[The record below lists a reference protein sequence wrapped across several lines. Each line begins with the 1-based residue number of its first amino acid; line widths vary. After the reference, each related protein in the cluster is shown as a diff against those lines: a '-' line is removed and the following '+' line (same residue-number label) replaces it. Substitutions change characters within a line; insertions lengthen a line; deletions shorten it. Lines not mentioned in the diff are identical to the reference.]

1 MKVFNKIICFI
12 LIFALLTPVIVSAAE
27 PVVAPADSGVSST
40 YDKNYIYITYQN
52 KTYSCNRNQKINT
65 YNGRIGCE
73 VFYDSDDNE
82 AGKYFYLLK
91 DTTYEI
97 QSYEWSGEHTSYN
110 RLPVS
115 LEKTHWN
122 DNINVSYWYSPGLNR
137 CYVFSGGYVYGK
149 GIKGAG
155 IISYSASSSNGNS
168 YLKMDNGGYY
178 SSWVTNYYG
187 VVVCSIFDFNDGSF
201 KSSMVDLSA
210 SSVRTPSV
218 FYFVDENK
226 IANASTVTTICALSI
241 KNFDYIDNTYLSADV
256 EYIENLPDDLVCVYS
271 NHLISGFWQP
281 DGTSNIV
288 TPSYYFSY
296 QYIFKADKYILFVDS
311 ADKLKSITKSDS
323 NALFT
328 FATTCNKRIY
338 YSLDGKTW
346 TSLVDVQDMYSLTNT
361 ISSSYCFKD
370 DKSILQLLFTSDDD
384 YGKPLYE
391 WKSLPDVLDKV
402 STFEVWYDPTTGYED
417 VDLERLYKL
426 WTYENNLDAA
436 KRFLP
441 RMFSPLFFSAF
452 ADLLDQ
458 TDFDYAAKL
467 DDYVTS
473 SISKSFYYSFL
484 MPGTVK
490 FLQFDESTLTLKQ
503 ITQSSVY
510 SMIQAI
516 LESSVNN
523 TEYLKATRGE
533 LFDYFTNL
541 NNNLA
546 YIDSSIT
553 SNFKN
558 MKNVIS
564 PMVYDISSVK
574 TLLEHNNVNVLDI
587 HKLLADTL
595 PGLAFDDSSVV
606 AAIKDISFPAGGG
619 TFNFDDSAILAR
631 LDSIRAAMSVT
642 TKPTL
647 RDYDDDPD
655 DDNTS
660 VVDFVSTGLS
670 DLVGGTVI
678 QPIALAPGVLS
689 AVTFVNTWIGNIW
702 DNLGKLRPVVVLGL
716 TFTVVN
722 VVIRREEAT
731 A

>member
-12 LIFALLTPVIVSAAE
+12 LIFVLLTPVIVSAAE
-27 PVVAPADSGVSST
+27 PIVTPSDSGISST
-40 YDKNYIYITYQN
+40 YDENYVYIIYDS
-52 KTYSCNRNQKINT
+52 KTYSCDRHKKINT

-73 VFYDSDDNE
+73 LFYDSNDNE

-97 QSYEWSGEHTSYN
+97 QSYELSGKRTSYN

-115 LEKTHWN
+115 LEKTYWN
-122 DNINVSYWYSPGLNR
+122 NDINVSYWYSPGSNR
-137 CYVFSGGYVYGK
+137 CYVFSGGYVYGE
-149 GIKGAG
+149 GVKGAG

-226 IANASTVTTICALSI
+226 IANASTVTGGALSVR
-241 KNFDYIDNTYLSADV
+241 NYNYIDNTYLSSDV
-256 EYIENLPDDLVCVYS
+256 EYEEKLPDDLVCVYS

-288 TPSYYFSY
+288 TPSYYFNN

-391 WKSLPDVLDKV
+391 WKSLPDTLDKV
-402 STFEVWYDPTTGYED
+402 GTFDVWYDPTTGYEEK
-417 VDLERLYKL
+417 DLESVFQSFKDERWNELGHDILRL
-426 WTYENNLDAA
+426 
-436 KRFLP
+436 
-441 RMFSPLFFSAF
+441 FSPNFVDAMN
-452 ADLLDQ
+452 DLIIKSDI
-458 TDFDYAAKL
+458 DYAAKL

-595 PGLAFDDSSVV
+595 PGLAFDDSSVI
-606 AAIKDISFPAGGG
+606 AAIKDISVTSSGG
-619 TFNFDDSAILAR
+619 TFNFDDSAILSR
-631 LDSIRAAMSVT
+631 LDSIRDRMNYT
-642 TKPTL
+642 YKPVL
-647 RDYDDDPD
+647 KDYDDDID

-660 VVDFVSTGLS
+660 VVDFISNGISSVN
-670 DLVGGTVI
+670 VI

-689 AVTFVNTWIGNIW
+689 AVTFVNSWLSNIW
-702 DNLGKLRPVVVLGL
+702 DNLGKLQSVVVLGL
-716 TFTVVN
+716 TFTVVD
-722 VVIRREEAT
+722 VAIRREGAVD
-731 A
+731 

>member
-73 VFYDSDDNE
+73 VFYDSDNNE

-91 DTTYEI
+91 DTTYEV
-97 QSYEWSGEHTSYN
+97 QSYELSGNHTSYN

-178 SSWVTNYYG
+178 SSWVYNYYG

-226 IANASTVTTICALSI
+226 IANASTVTTICALSA
-241 KNFDYIDNTYLSADV
+241 KNFDYIDNTYLSVDV

-458 TDFDYAAKL
+458 TDFDYAAKI

-484 MPGTVK
+484 MPGTVE
-490 FLQFDESTLTLKQ
+490 FLQFDESTLSLKQ
-503 ITQSSVY
+503 VTQSSVY

-523 TEYLKATRGE
+523 TEYLKATREE

-553 SNFKN
+553 SNFNDLK
-558 MKNVIS
+558 KVIS
-564 PMVYDISSVK
+564 PMVSDVASVK

-595 PGLAFDDSSVV
+595 PGLSYNDSSVI
-606 AAIKDISFPAGGG
+606 AAIKDISLSGSGGG
-619 TFNFDDSAILAR
+619 TFNFDDSAILSR
-631 LDSIRAAMSVT
+631 LDSIRDRMNYT
-642 TKPTL
+642 YKPVL
-647 RDYDDDPD
+647 KDYDDDID

-660 VVDFVSTGLS
+660 VVDFISNGISSVN
-670 DLVGGTVI
+670 VI

-689 AVTFVNTWIGNIW
+689 AVTFVNSWLSNIW
-702 DNLGKLRPVVVLGL
+702 DNLGKLQSVVVLGL
-716 TFTVVN
+716 TFTVVD
-722 VVIRREEAT
+722 VAIRREGAVD
-731 A
+731 

>member
-12 LIFALLTPVIVSAAE
+12 LILVLLTPVMVGAAE
-27 PVVAPADSGVSST
+27 PVVIPADSGVSST

-73 VFYDSDDNE
+73 VFYDSDYNE

-226 IANASTVTTICALSI
+226 IANASTVTTICALSA

-323 NALFT
+323 NSLFT

-391 WKSLPDVLDKV
+391 WKSLPDTLDKV
-402 STFEVWYDPTTGYED
+402 STFDVWYDPTTGFEEK
-417 VDLERLYKL
+417 DLESVFQSFKDERWNELGHDILRL
-426 WTYENNLDAA
+426 
-436 KRFLP
+436 
-441 RMFSPLFFSAF
+441 FSPNFVDAMN
-452 ADLLDQ
+452 DLIIKSDI
-458 TDFDYAAKL
+458 DYAAKL

-553 SNFKN
+553 SNFKDL
-558 MKNVIS
+558 KKVIS
-564 PMVYDISSVK
+564 PMASALFSVK

-587 HKLLADTL
+587 HKLLANTL
-595 PGLAFDDSSVV
+595 SGLAFDDSSVI
-606 AAIKDISFPAGGG
+606 AAIKDISVTSSGG
-619 TFNFDDSAILAR
+619 TFNFDDSAILSR
-631 LDSIRAAMSVT
+631 LDSIRDRMNYT
-642 TKPTL
+642 YKPVL
-647 RDYDDDPD
+647 KDYDDDID

-660 VVDFVSTGLS
+660 VVDFISNGISSVN
-670 DLVGGTVI
+670 VI

-689 AVTFVNTWIGNIW
+689 AVTFVNSWLSNIW
-702 DNLGKLRPVVVLGL
+702 DNLGKMQSVVVLGL
-716 TFTVVN
+716 TFTVVD
-722 VVIRREEAT
+722 VAIRREGAVD
-731 A
+731 

>member
-73 VFYDSDDNE
+73 VFYDSDYNE

-97 QSYEWSGEHTSYN
+97 QSYERSGQHTSYN

-226 IANASTVTTICALSI
+226 IANASTVTTICALSA

-256 EYIENLPDDLVCVYS
+256 EYEENLPDDLVCVYS

-288 TPSYYFSY
+288 APSYYFSY

-391 WKSLPDVLDKV
+391 WKSLPDTLDKV
-402 STFEVWYDPTTGYED
+402 STFDVWYDPTTGYED

-458 TDFDYAAKL
+458 TDFDYAAKI

-484 MPGTVK
+484 MPGTVE
-490 FLQFDESTLTLKQ
+490 FLQFDESTLSLKQ
-503 ITQSSVY
+503 VTQSSVY

-523 TEYLKATRGE
+523 TEYLKATRKE

-553 SNFKN
+553 SNFKDL
-558 MKNVIS
+558 KKVIS
-564 PMVYDISSVK
+564 PMVSDVASVK

-587 HKLLADTL
+587 HKLLANTL
-595 PGLAFDDSSVV
+595 PSLAYNDSSVI
-606 AAIKDISFPAGGG
+606 AAIKGISLSGSGGS
-619 TFNFDDSAILAR
+619 TFNFDDSAILSR
-631 LDSIRAAMSVT
+631 LDSIRDRMNYT
-642 TKPTL
+642 YKPVL

-660 VVDFVSTGLS
+660 VVDFISNGISSVN
-670 DLVGGTVI
+670 VI
-678 QPIALAPGVLS
+678 QPIALSPGVLA
-689 AVTFVNTWIGNIW
+689 AVTTVNTWITNIW
-702 DNLGKLRPVVVLGL
+702 DNLGKVQTVVILGL
-716 TFTVVN
+716 TFTVVD
-722 VVIRREEAT
+722 VALRREGSVD
-731 A
+731 

>member
-73 VFYDSDDNE
+73 VFYDSDNNE

-97 QSYEWSGEHTSYN
+97 QSYERSGEHTSYN

-226 IANASTVTTICALSI
+226 IANASTVTTICALSA

-346 TSLVDVQDMYSLTNT
+346 TSLVDVQDMYSLTNS

-619 TFNFDDSAILAR
+619 TFNFDDSAILSR
-631 LDSIRAAMSVT
+631 LDSIRDRMDYT
-642 TKPTL
+642 YKPLL

-660 VVDFVSTGLS
+660 VVDFISNGISSVN
-670 DLVGGTVI
+670 VI
-678 QPIALAPGVLS
+678 QPIALSPGVL
-689 AVTFVNTWIGNIW
+689 AAITTVNSWITNIW
-702 DNLGKLRPVVVLGL
+702 DNLGKVQTVVILGL
-716 TFTVVN
+716 TFTVVD
-722 VVIRREEAT
+722 VALRREGSVD
-731 A
+731 

>member
-12 LIFALLTPVIVSAAE
+12 LILVLLTPVMVGAAE
-27 PVVAPADSGVSST
+27 PVVTPADSGVSST

-73 VFYDSDDNE
+73 VFYDSDNNE

-97 QSYEWSGEHTSYN
+97 QSYEWSGKHTSYN

-178 SSWVTNYYG
+178 SSWVDNYYG

-226 IANASTVTTICALSI
+226 IANASTVTTICALSYY
-241 KNFDYIDNTYLSADV
+241 NSDYIDNTYLSADV
-256 EYIENLPDDLVCVYS
+256 EYKENLPDDLVCVYS
-271 NHLISGFWQP
+271 NHLISGFWEP

-288 TPSYYFSY
+288 TPSYYFNY

-328 FATTCNKRIY
+328 FSTTCNKRIY

-346 TSLVDVQDMYSLTNT
+346 TSLVDIQDMYSLTNT

-452 ADLLDQ
+452 VDLLDQ
-458 TDFDYAAKL
+458 TDFDYAAKI

-484 MPGTVK
+484 MPGTVE
-490 FLQFDESTLTLKQ
+490 FLQFDESTLSLKQ
-503 ITQSSVY
+503 VTQSSVY

-523 TEYLKATRGE
+523 TEYLKATREE

-553 SNFKN
+553 SNFKDL
-558 MKNVIS
+558 KKVIS
-564 PMVYDISSVK
+564 PMVSDVASVK

-587 HKLLADTL
+587 HKLLANTL
-595 PGLAFDDSSVV
+595 PSLAFDDSSVI
-606 AAIKDISFPAGGG
+606 AAIKDISIPTGGS
-619 TFNFDDSAILAR
+619 TFNFDDSAILSR
-631 LDSIRAAMSVT
+631 LDSIRAAMSAT

-647 RDYDDDPD
+647 RDYDDDPED
-655 DDNTS
+655 ENTS
-660 VVDFVSTGLS
+660 VVDFISNGISSVN
-670 DLVGGTVI
+670 VI

-689 AVTFVNTWIGNIW
+689 AVTFVNSWLSNIW
-702 DNLGKLRPVVVLGL
+702 DNLGKLQSVVVLGL
-716 TFTVVN
+716 TFTVVD
-722 VVIRREEAT
+722 VAIRREGAVD
-731 A
+731 

>member
-12 LIFALLTPVIVSAAE
+12 LILVLLTPVMVGAAE
-27 PVVAPADSGVSST
+27 PVVTPADSGVSST

-73 VFYDSDDNE
+73 VFYDSDYNE

-91 DTTYEI
+91 DSTYEI
-97 QSYEWSGEHTSYN
+97 QSYEQSGEHTSYN

-218 FYFVDENK
+218 FYFVDENM
-226 IANASTVTTICALSI
+226 IANASTVTTICALSA

-328 FATTCNKRIY
+328 FASTCNKRIY

-391 WKSLPDVLDKV
+391 WKSLPDTLDKV
-402 STFEVWYDPTTGYED
+402 STFDVWYD
-417 VDLERLYKL
+417 
-426 WTYENNLDAA
+426 
-436 KRFLP
+436 
-441 RMFSPLFFSAF
+441 
-452 ADLLDQ
+452 
-458 TDFDYAAKL
+458 
-467 DDYVTS
+467 
-473 SISKSFYYSFL
+473 
-484 MPGTVK
+484 
-490 FLQFDESTLTLKQ
+490 
-503 ITQSSVY
+503 
-510 SMIQAI
+510 
-516 LESSVNN
+516 N
-523 TEYLKATRGE
+523 T
-533 LFDYFTNL
+533 
-541 NNNLA
+541 
-546 YIDSSIT
+546 
-553 SNFKN
+553 
-558 MKNVIS
+558 
-564 PMVYDISSVK
+564 
-574 TLLEHNNVNVLDI
+574 
-587 HKLLADTL
+587 
-595 PGLAFDDSSVV
+595 
-606 AAIKDISFPAGGG
+606 
-619 TFNFDDSAILAR
+619 
-631 LDSIRAAMSVT
+631 
-642 TKPTL
+642 
-647 RDYDDDPD
+647 
-655 DDNTS
+655 
-660 VVDFVSTGLS
+660 
-670 DLVGGTVI
+670 TVI
-678 QPIALAPGVLS
+678 
-689 AVTFVNTWIGNIW
+689 
-702 DNLGKLRPVVVLGL
+702 
-716 TFTVVN
+716 
-722 VVIRREEAT
+722 
-731 A
+731 

>member
-12 LIFALLTPVIVSAAE
+12 LIFVLLTPVIVSAAE
-27 PVVAPADSGVSST
+27 PIVTPSDSGISST
-40 YDKNYIYITYQN
+40 YDENYVYIIYDS
-52 KTYSCNRNQKINT
+52 KTYSCDRHKKINT

-73 VFYDSDDNE
+73 LFYDSNDNE

-97 QSYEWSGEHTSYN
+97 QSYELSGKRTSYN

-115 LEKTHWN
+115 LEKTYWN
-122 DNINVSYWYSPGLNR
+122 NDINVSYWYSPGSNR
-137 CYVFSGGYVYGK
+137 CYVFSGGYVYGE
-149 GIKGAG
+149 GVKGAG
-155 IISYSASSSNGNS
+155 IISYSASLSNGNS

-226 IANASTVTTICALSI
+226 IANASTVTGGALSVR
-241 KNFDYIDNTYLSADV
+241 NYNYIDNTYLSSDV
-256 EYIENLPDDLVCVYS
+256 EYEEKLPDDLVCVYS

-288 TPSYYFSY
+288 TPSYYFNN

-391 WKSLPDVLDKV
+391 WKSLPDTLDKV
-402 STFEVWYDPTTGYED
+402 GTFDVWYDPTTGYEEK
-417 VDLERLYKL
+417 DLESVFQSFKDERWNELGHDILRL
-426 WTYENNLDAA
+426 
-436 KRFLP
+436 
-441 RMFSPLFFSAF
+441 FSPNFVDAMN
-452 ADLLDQ
+452 DLIIKSDI
-458 TDFDYAAKL
+458 DYAAKL

-595 PGLAFDDSSVV
+595 PGLAFDDSSVI
-606 AAIKDISFPAGGG
+606 AAIKDISVTSSGG

-631 LDSIRAAMSVT
+631 LDSIRDRMNYT
-642 TKPTL
+642 YKPVL
-647 RDYDDDPD
+647 KDYDDDPD

>member
-12 LIFALLTPVIVSAAE
+12 LILVLLTPVIVGAAE
-27 PVVAPADSGVSST
+27 PIVTPADSGVSST
-40 YDKNYIYITYQN
+40 CDKNYIYITYQN

-97 QSYEWSGEHTSYN
+97 QSYEWSGQHTSYN

-226 IANASTVTTICALSI
+226 IANASTVTTICALSA
-241 KNFDYIDNTYLSADV
+241 KNSDYIDNTYLSADV

-338 YSLDGKTW
+338 YSLNGKTW

-384 YGKPLYE
+384 YGKPLYV
-391 WKSLPDVLDKV
+391 WKSLPDTLDKV
-402 STFEVWYDPTTGYED
+402 STFDVWYDPTTGIEEK
-417 VDLERLYKL
+417 DLESVFQSFKDERWNELGHDILRL
-426 WTYENNLDAA
+426 
-436 KRFLP
+436 
-441 RMFSPLFFSAF
+441 FSPNFVDAMN
-452 ADLLDQ
+452 DLIIKSDI
-458 TDFDYAAKL
+458 DYAAKL

-523 TEYLKATRGE
+523 TEYLKSIRGE

-606 AAIKDISFPAGGG
+606 AAIKDISITTGGS
-619 TFNFDDSAILAR
+619 TFNFDDSAILSR
-631 LDSIRAAMSVT
+631 LDSIRDRMNYT
-642 TKPTL
+642 YKPVL
-647 RDYDDDPD
+647 KDYDDDPED
-655 DDNTS
+655 ENTS
-660 VVDFVSTGLS
+660 VVDFISNGISSVN
-670 DLVGGTVI
+670 VI

-689 AVTFVNTWIGNIW
+689 AVTFVNSWLSNIW
-702 DNLGKLRPVVVLGL
+702 DNLGKLQSVVVLGL
-716 TFTVVN
+716 TFTVVD
-722 VVIRREEAT
+722 VAIRREGAVD
-731 A
+731 

>member
-12 LIFALLTPVIVSAAE
+12 LILVLLTPVIVGAAE
-27 PVVAPADSGVSST
+27 PIVTPADSGVSST

-73 VFYDSDDNE
+73 VFYDSDYNE

-97 QSYEWSGEHTSYN
+97 QSYERSGQHTSYN

-226 IANASTVTTICALSI
+226 IANASTVTTICALSA

-391 WKSLPDVLDKV
+391 WKSLPDTLDKV
-402 STFEVWYDPTTGYED
+402 STFDVWYDPTTGIEEK
-417 VDLERLYKL
+417 DLESVFQSFKDERWNELGHDILRL
-426 WTYENNLDAA
+426 
-436 KRFLP
+436 
-441 RMFSPLFFSAF
+441 FSPNFVDAMN
-452 ADLLDQ
+452 DLIIKSDI
-458 TDFDYAAKL
+458 DYAAKL

-606 AAIKDISFPAGGG
+606 AAIKDISITTGGS

-631 LDSIRAAMSVT
+631 LDSIRDRMNYT
-642 TKPTL
+642 YKPVL
-647 RDYDDDPD
+647 KDYDDDID

-660 VVDFVSTGLS
+660 VVDFISNGISSVN
-670 DLVGGTVI
+670 VI
-678 QPIALAPGVLS
+678 QPIALSPGVLA
-689 AVTFVNTWIGNIW
+689 AVTTVNSWITNIW
-702 DNLGKLRPVVVLGL
+702 DNLGKVQTVVILGL
-716 TFTVVN
+716 TFSVVD
-722 VVIRREEAT
+722 VALRREGSVD
-731 A
+731 

>member
-73 VFYDSDDNE
+73 VFYDSDYNE

-97 QSYEWSGEHTSYN
+97 KSYERSGEHTSYN

-226 IANASTVTTICALSI
+226 IANASTVTTICALSA

-458 TDFDYAAKL
+458 TDFDYAAKI

-484 MPGTVK
+484 MPGTVE
-490 FLQFDESTLTLKQ
+490 FLQFDESTLSLKQ
-503 ITQSSVY
+503 VTQSSVY

-523 TEYLKATRGE
+523 TEYLKATREE

-553 SNFKN
+553 SNFKDL
-558 MKNVIS
+558 KKVIS
-564 PMVYDISSVK
+564 PMVSDVASVK

-587 HKLLADTL
+587 HKLLANTL
-595 PGLAFDDSSVV
+595 PSLAFDDSSVV

-619 TFNFDDSAILAR
+619 TFNFDDSAILSR
-631 LDSIRAAMSVT
+631 LDSIRDRMNYT
-642 TKPTL
+642 YKPVL
-647 RDYDDDPD
+647 KDYDDDPD

-660 VVDFVSTGLS
+660 VVDFIGNGISSVN
-670 DLVGGTVI
+670 VI
-678 QPIALAPGVLS
+678 QPIVLAPGVL
-689 AVTFVNTWIGNIW
+689 AAITTVNSWITNIW
-702 DNLGKLRPVVVLGL
+702 DNLGKVQTVVILGL
-716 TFTVVN
+716 TFTVVD
-722 VVIRREEAT
+722 VALRREGSVD
-731 A
+731 

>member
-12 LIFALLTPVIVSAAE
+12 LILVLLTPVMVGAAE
-27 PVVAPADSGVSST
+27 PVVTPADSGVSST

-73 VFYDSDDNE
+73 VFYDSDYNE

-91 DTTYEI
+91 DSTYEI
-97 QSYEWSGEHTSYN
+97 QSYERSGEHTSYN

-226 IANASTVTTICALSI
+226 IANASTVTAICALSN

-328 FATTCNKRIY
+328 FASTCNKRIY

-391 WKSLPDVLDKV
+391 WKSLPDTLDKV
-402 STFEVWYDPTTGYED
+402 STFDVWYDPTTGIEEK
-417 VDLERLYKL
+417 DLESVFQSFKDERWNELGHDILRL
-426 WTYENNLDAA
+426 
-436 KRFLP
+436 
-441 RMFSPLFFSAF
+441 FSPNFVDAMN
-452 ADLLDQ
+452 DLIIKSDI
-458 TDFDYAAKL
+458 DYAAKL

-553 SNFKN
+553 SNFKDL
-558 MKNVIS
+558 KKVIS
-564 PMVYDISSVK
+564 PMVSDVASVK

-587 HKLLADTL
+587 HKLLANTL
-595 PGLAFDDSSVV
+595 PSLAFDDSSVI
-606 AAIKDISFPAGGG
+606 AAIKDISVTSSGG
-619 TFNFDDSAILAR
+619 TFNFDDSAILSR
-631 LDSIRAAMSVT
+631 LDSIRDRMNYT
-642 TKPTL
+642 YKPVL

-660 VVDFVSTGLS
+660 VVDFISNGISSVN
-670 DLVGGTVI
+670 VI

-689 AVTFVNTWIGNIW
+689 AITFVNSWLSNIW
-702 DNLGKLRPVVVLGL
+702 DNLGKLQSVVVLGL
-716 TFTVVN
+716 TFTVVD
-722 VVIRREEAT
+722 VAIRREGAVD
-731 A
+731 

>member
-12 LIFALLTPVIVSAAE
+12 LILVLLTPVMVGAAE
-27 PVVAPADSGVSST
+27 PVVTPADSGVSST

-73 VFYDSDDNE
+73 VFYDSDNNE

-97 QSYEWSGEHTSYN
+97 QSYEWSGKHTSYN

-178 SSWVTNYYG
+178 SSWVDNYYG

-226 IANASTVTTICALSI
+226 IANASTVTKICALSYY
-241 KNFDYIDNTYLSADV
+241 NSDYIDNTYLSADV
-256 EYIENLPDDLVCVYS
+256 EYKENLPDDLVCVYS
-271 NHLISGFWQP
+271 NHLISGFWEP

-288 TPSYYFSY
+288 TPSYYFNY

-328 FATTCNKRIY
+328 FSTTCNKRIY

-346 TSLVDVQDMYSLTNT
+346 TSLVDIQDMYSLTNT

-458 TDFDYAAKL
+458 TDFDYAAKI

-484 MPGTVK
+484 MPGTVE
-490 FLQFDESTLTLKQ
+490 FLQFDESTLSLKQ
-503 ITQSSVY
+503 VTQSSVY

-523 TEYLKATRGE
+523 TEYLKATREE

-553 SNFKN
+553 SNFKDL
-558 MKNVIS
+558 KKVIS
-564 PMVYDISSVK
+564 PMVSDVASVK

-587 HKLLADTL
+587 HKLLANTL
-595 PGLAFDDSSVV
+595 SSLAFDDSSVI
-606 AAIKDISFPAGGG
+606 AAIKDISIPTGGS
-619 TFNFDDSAILAR
+619 TFNFDDSAILSR
-631 LDSIRAAMSVT
+631 LDSIRAAMSAT

-647 RDYDDDPD
+647 RDYDDDPED
-655 DDNTS
+655 ENTS
-660 VVDFVSTGLS
+660 VVDFISNGISSVN
-670 DLVGGTVI
+670 VI

-689 AVTFVNTWIGNIW
+689 AVTFVNSWLSNIW
-702 DNLGKLRPVVVLGL
+702 DNLGKLQSVVVLGL
-716 TFTVVN
+716 TFTVVD
-722 VVIRREEAT
+722 VAIRREGAVD
-731 A
+731 

>member
-12 LIFALLTPVIVSAAE
+12 LILVLLTPVMVGAAE
-27 PVVAPADSGVSST
+27 PVVTPADSGVSST

-97 QSYEWSGEHTSYN
+97 QSYEWSGKHTSYN

-226 IANASTVTTICALSI
+226 IANASTVTTICALSA

-391 WKSLPDVLDKV
+391 WKSLPDTLDKV
-402 STFEVWYDPTTGYED
+402 STFDVWYDPTTGYEEK
-417 VDLERLYKL
+417 DLESVFQSFKDERWNELGHDILRL
-426 WTYENNLDAA
+426 
-436 KRFLP
+436 
-441 RMFSPLFFSAF
+441 FSPNFVDAMN
-452 ADLLDQ
+452 DLIIKSDI
-458 TDFDYAAKL
+458 DYAAKL

-595 PGLAFDDSSVV
+595 PGLAFDDSSVI
-606 AAIKDISFPAGGG
+606 AAIKDISVTSSGG
-619 TFNFDDSAILAR
+619 TFNFDDSAILSR
-631 LDSIRAAMSVT
+631 LDSIRDRMNYT
-642 TKPTL
+642 YKPVL
-647 RDYDDDPD
+647 KDYDDDID

-660 VVDFVSTGLS
+660 VVDFISNGISSVN
-670 DLVGGTVI
+670 VI

-689 AVTFVNTWIGNIW
+689 AITFVNSWLSNIW
-702 DNLGKLRPVVVLGL
+702 DNLGKLQSVVVLGL
-716 TFTVVN
+716 TFTVVD
-722 VVIRREEAT
+722 VAIRREGAVD
-731 A
+731 

>member
-12 LIFALLTPVIVSAAE
+12 LILVLLTPVIVGAAE
-27 PVVAPADSGVSST
+27 PIVTPADSGVSST

-73 VFYDSDDNE
+73 LFYDRDISE
-82 AGKYFYLLK
+82 YGKYFYLLK

-97 QSYEWSGEHTSYN
+97 QSYESDGDDTYYN

-122 DNINVSYWYSPGLNR
+122 NNINVSYWYSPGLNR
-137 CYVFSGGYVYGK
+137 CYVFSGGYVYGE
-149 GIKGAG
+149 GIKGAR
-155 IISYSASSSNGNS
+155 IISYFASSSGGNS
-168 YLKMDNGGYY
+168 YLKIDNGGYY
-178 SSWVTNYYG
+178 SNFIANYYG
-187 VVVCSIFDFNDGSF
+187 ALVCSIFDFNENSF
-201 KSSMVDLSA
+201 KSSFVDLTT
-210 SSVRTPSV
+210 SSFRSPST
-218 FYFVDENK
+218 FYFVDESK
-226 IANASTVTTICALSI
+226 ITTSSTVVGGEL
-241 KNFDYIDNTYLSADV
+241 NYRNRDFIDNTYLSADIEYV
-256 EYIENLPDDLVCVYS
+256 ETLPDDLVCVYS
-271 NHLISGFWQP
+271 NHLISGFWEP

-384 YGKPLYE
+384 FGKPLYE
-391 WKSLPDVLDKV
+391 WKSLPDTLDKV
-402 STFEVWYDPTTGYED
+402 STFDVWYDPTTGIEEK
-417 VDLERLYKL
+417 DLESVFQSFKDERWNELGHDILRL
-426 WTYENNLDAA
+426 
-436 KRFLP
+436 
-441 RMFSPLFFSAF
+441 FSPNFVDAMN
-452 ADLLDQ
+452 DLIIKSDI
-458 TDFDYAAKL
+458 DYAAKL

-606 AAIKDISFPAGGG
+606 AAIKDISITTGGS
-619 TFNFDDSAILAR
+619 TFNFDDSAILSR
-631 LDSIRAAMSVT
+631 LDSIRDRMNYT
-642 TKPTL
+642 YKPVL
-647 RDYDDDPD
+647 RDYDDDPN

>member
-12 LIFALLTPVIVSAAE
+12 LILVLLTPVIVGAAE
-27 PVVAPADSGVSST
+27 PIVTPADSGVSST

-73 VFYDSDDNE
+73 VFYDSDYNE

-97 QSYEWSGEHTSYN
+97 QSYERSGQHTSYN

-226 IANASTVTTICALSI
+226 IANASTVTTICALSAR
-241 KNFDYIDNTYLSADV
+241 NFDYIDNTYLSADV

-391 WKSLPDVLDKV
+391 WKSLPDTLDKV
-402 STFEVWYDPTTGYED
+402 STFDVWYDPTTGIEEK
-417 VDLERLYKL
+417 DLESVFQSFKDERWNELGHDILRL
-426 WTYENNLDAA
+426 
-436 KRFLP
+436 
-441 RMFSPLFFSAF
+441 FSPNFVDAMN
-452 ADLLDQ
+452 DLIIKSDI
-458 TDFDYAAKL
+458 DYAAKL

-606 AAIKDISFPAGGG
+606 AAIKDISITTGGS
-619 TFNFDDSAILAR
+619 TFNFDDSAILSR
-631 LDSIRAAMSVT
+631 LDSIRDRMNYT
-642 TKPTL
+642 YKPVL
-647 RDYDDDPD
+647 RDYDDDPN

>member
-12 LIFALLTPVIVSAAE
+12 LILVLLTPVMVGAAE
-27 PVVAPADSGVSST
+27 PVVTPADSGVSST

-73 VFYDSDDNE
+73 VFYDSDYNE

-91 DTTYEI
+91 DSTYEI
-97 QSYEWSGEHTSYN
+97 QSYERSGEHTSYN

-226 IANASTVTTICALSI
+226 IANASTVTAICALSA

-328 FATTCNKRIY
+328 FASTCNKRIY

-391 WKSLPDVLDKV
+391 WKSLPDTLDKV
-402 STFEVWYDPTTGYED
+402 STFDVWYDPTTGIEEK
-417 VDLERLYKL
+417 DLESVFQSFKDERWNELGHDILRL
-426 WTYENNLDAA
+426 
-436 KRFLP
+436 
-441 RMFSPLFFSAF
+441 FSPNFVDAMN
-452 ADLLDQ
+452 DLIIKSDI
-458 TDFDYAAKL
+458 DYAAKL

-553 SNFKN
+553 SNFKDL
-558 MKNVIS
+558 KKVIS
-564 PMVYDISSVK
+564 PMVSDVASVK

-587 HKLLADTL
+587 HKLLANTL
-595 PGLAFDDSSVV
+595 PSLAFDDSSVI
-606 AAIKDISFPAGGG
+606 AAIKDISVTSSGG
-619 TFNFDDSAILAR
+619 TFNFDDSAILSR
-631 LDSIRAAMSVT
+631 LDSIRDRMNYT
-642 TKPTL
+642 YKPVL

-660 VVDFVSTGLS
+660 VVDFISNGISSVN
-670 DLVGGTVI
+670 VI

-689 AVTFVNTWIGNIW
+689 AITFVNSWLSNIW
-702 DNLGKLRPVVVLGL
+702 DNLGKMQSVVVLGL
-716 TFTVVN
+716 TFTVVD
-722 VVIRREEAT
+722 VAIRREGAVD
-731 A
+731 

>member
-12 LIFALLTPVIVSAAE
+12 LIFVLLTPVIVSAAE
-27 PVVAPADSGVSST
+27 PIVTPSDSGISST
-40 YDKNYIYITYQN
+40 YDENYVYIIYDS
-52 KTYSCNRNQKINT
+52 KTYSCDRHKKINT

-73 VFYDSDDNE
+73 LFYDSNDNE

-97 QSYEWSGEHTSYN
+97 QSYELSGKRTSYN

-115 LEKTHWN
+115 LEKTYWN
-122 DNINVSYWYSPGLNR
+122 NDINVSYWYSPGSNR
-137 CYVFSGGYVYGK
+137 CYVFSGGYVYGE
-149 GIKGAG
+149 GVKGAG

-226 IANASTVTTICALSI
+226 IANASTVTGGALSVR
-241 KNFDYIDNTYLSADV
+241 NYNYIDNTYLSSDV
-256 EYIENLPDDLVCVYS
+256 EYEEKLPDDLVCVYS

-288 TPSYYFSY
+288 TPSYYFNN

-391 WKSLPDVLDKV
+391 WKSLPDTLDKV
-402 STFEVWYDPTTGYED
+402 STFDVWYDPTTGYEEK
-417 VDLERLYKL
+417 DLESVFQSFKDERWNELGHDILRL
-426 WTYENNLDAA
+426 
-436 KRFLP
+436 
-441 RMFSPLFFSAF
+441 FSPNFVDAMN
-452 ADLLDQ
+452 DLIIKSDI
-458 TDFDYAAKL
+458 DYAAKL

-564 PMVYDISSVK
+564 LMVYDISSVK

-595 PGLAFDDSSVV
+595 PGLAFDDSSVI
-606 AAIKDISFPAGGG
+606 AAIKDISVTSSGG
-619 TFNFDDSAILAR
+619 TFNFDDSAILSR
-631 LDSIRAAMSVT
+631 LDSIRDRMNYT
-642 TKPTL
+642 YKPVL
-647 RDYDDDPD
+647 KDYDDDID

-660 VVDFVSTGLS
+660 VVDFISNGISSVN
-670 DLVGGTVI
+670 VI

-689 AVTFVNTWIGNIW
+689 AVTFVNSWLSNIW
-702 DNLGKLRPVVVLGL
+702 DNLGKLQSVVVLGL
-716 TFTVVN
+716 TFTVVD
-722 VVIRREEAT
+722 VAIRREGAVD
-731 A
+731 

>member
-12 LIFALLTPVIVSAAE
+12 LILVLLTPVIVGAAE
-27 PVVAPADSGVSST
+27 PIVTPADSGVSST

-97 QSYEWSGEHTSYN
+97 QSYEWSGQHTSYN

-226 IANASTVTTICALSI
+226 IANASTVTTICALSA
-241 KNFDYIDNTYLSADV
+241 KNSDYIDNTYLSADV

-384 YGKPLYE
+384 YGKPLYV
-391 WKSLPDVLDKV
+391 WKSLPDTLDKV
-402 STFEVWYDPTTGYED
+402 STFDVWYDPTTGIEEK
-417 VDLERLYKL
+417 DLESVFQSFKDERWNELGHDILRL
-426 WTYENNLDAA
+426 
-436 KRFLP
+436 
-441 RMFSPLFFSAF
+441 FSPNFVDAMN
-452 ADLLDQ
+452 DLIIKSDI
-458 TDFDYAAKL
+458 DYAAKL

-523 TEYLKATRGE
+523 TEYLKSIRGE

-606 AAIKDISFPAGGG
+606 AAIKDISITTGGS
-619 TFNFDDSAILAR
+619 TFNFDDSAILSR
-631 LDSIRAAMSVT
+631 LDSIRDRMNYT
-642 TKPTL
+642 YKPVL
-647 RDYDDDPD
+647 KDYDDDPED
-655 DDNTS
+655 ENTS
-660 VVDFVSTGLS
+660 VVDFISNGISSVN
-670 DLVGGTVI
+670 VI

-689 AVTFVNTWIGNIW
+689 AVTFVNSWLSNIW
-702 DNLGKLRPVVVLGL
+702 DNLGKLQSVVVLGL
-716 TFTVVN
+716 TFTVVD
-722 VVIRREEAT
+722 VAIRREGAVD
-731 A
+731 

>member
-12 LIFALLTPVIVSAAE
+12 LILVLLTPVIVGAAE
-27 PVVAPADSGVSST
+27 PIVTPADSGVSST

-73 VFYDSDDNE
+73 LFYDRDISE
-82 AGKYFYLLK
+82 YGKYFYLLK

-97 QSYEWSGEHTSYN
+97 QSYESDGDDTYYN

-122 DNINVSYWYSPGLNR
+122 NNINVSYWYSPGLNR
-137 CYVFSGGYVYGK
+137 CYVFSGGYVYGE
-149 GIKGAG
+149 GIKGAR
-155 IISYSASSSNGNS
+155 IISYFASSSGGNS
-168 YLKMDNGGYY
+168 YLKIDNGGYY
-178 SSWVTNYYG
+178 SNFIANYYG
-187 VVVCSIFDFNDGSF
+187 ALVCSIFDFNENSF
-201 KSSMVDLSA
+201 KSSFVDLTT
-210 SSVRTPSV
+210 SSFRSPST
-218 FYFVDENK
+218 FYFVDESK
-226 IANASTVTTICALSI
+226 ITTSSTVVGGEL
-241 KNFDYIDNTYLSADV
+241 NYRNRDFIDNTYLSADIEYV
-256 EYIENLPDDLVCVYS
+256 ETLPDDLVCVYS
-271 NHLISGFWQP
+271 NHLISGFWEP

-384 YGKPLYE
+384 FGKPLYE
-391 WKSLPDVLDKV
+391 WKSLPDTLDKV
-402 STFEVWYDPTTGYED
+402 STFDVWYDPTTGIEEK
-417 VDLERLYKL
+417 DLESVFQSFKDERWNELGHDILRL
-426 WTYENNLDAA
+426 
-436 KRFLP
+436 
-441 RMFSPLFFSAF
+441 FSPNFVDAMN
-452 ADLLDQ
+452 DLIIKSDI
-458 TDFDYAAKL
+458 DYAAKL

-606 AAIKDISFPAGGG
+606 AAIKDISITTGGS

-631 LDSIRAAMSVT
+631 LDSIRDRMNYT
-642 TKPTL
+642 YKPVL

-660 VVDFVSTGLS
+660 VVDFVSNGIS
-670 DLVGGTVI
+670 SVNVI
-678 QPIALAPGVLS
+678 QPIALSPGVL
-689 AVTFVNTWIGNIW
+689 AAITTVNSWITNIW
-702 DNLGKLRPVVVLGL
+702 DNLGKVQTVVILGL
-716 TFTVVN
+716 TFTVVD
-722 VVIRREEAT
+722 VALRREGSVD
-731 A
+731 

>member
-12 LIFALLTPVIVSAAE
+12 LILVLLTPVIVGAAE
-27 PVVAPADSGVSST
+27 PIVTPADSGVSST

-73 VFYDSDDNE
+73 VFYDSDNNE

-97 QSYEWSGEHTSYN
+97 QSYEWSGQHTSYN

-226 IANASTVTTICALSI
+226 IANASTVTTICALSA

-311 ADKLKSITKSDS
+311 ADKLKSITKFDS

-391 WKSLPDVLDKV
+391 WKSLPDTLDKV
-402 STFEVWYDPTTGYED
+402 STFDVWYDPTTGIEEK
-417 VDLERLYKL
+417 DLESVFQSFKDERWNELGHDILRL
-426 WTYENNLDAA
+426 
-436 KRFLP
+436 
-441 RMFSPLFFSAF
+441 FSPNFVDAMN
-452 ADLLDQ
+452 DLIIKSDI
-458 TDFDYAAKL
+458 DYAAKL

-606 AAIKDISFPAGGG
+606 AAIKDISITTGGS

-631 LDSIRAAMSVT
+631 LDSIRDRMNYT
-642 TKPTL
+642 YKPVL

-655 DDNTS
+655 DDNTF
-660 VVDFVSTGLS
+660 VVDFISNGIS
-670 DLVGGTVI
+670 SASVI
-678 QPIALAPGVLS
+678 QPIALSPGVL
-689 AVTFVNTWIGNIW
+689 AAITTVNSWITNIW
-702 DNLGKLRPVVVLGL
+702 DNLGKVQTVVILGL
-716 TFTVVN
+716 TFTVVD
-722 VVIRREEAT
+722 VALRREGSVD
-731 A
+731 

>member
-12 LIFALLTPVIVSAAE
+12 LILVLLTPVMVGAAE
-27 PVVAPADSGVSST
+27 PVVTPADSGVSST

-73 VFYDSDDNE
+73 VFYDSDVNE

-97 QSYEWSGEHTSYN
+97 QSYERSGQHTSYN
-110 RLPVS
+110 RLPVT

-226 IANASTVTTICALSI
+226 IANASTVTTICALST

-391 WKSLPDVLDKV
+391 WKSLPDTLDKV
-402 STFEVWYDPTTGYED
+402 STFDVWYDPTTGYEEK
-417 VDLERLYKL
+417 DLESVFQSFKDERWNELGHDILRL
-426 WTYENNLDAA
+426 
-436 KRFLP
+436 
-441 RMFSPLFFSAF
+441 FSPNFVDAMN
-452 ADLLDQ
+452 DLIIKSDI
-458 TDFDYAAKL
+458 DYAAKL

-595 PGLAFDDSSVV
+595 PSLAYNDSSVI
-606 AAIKDISFPAGGG
+606 AAIKGISLSGSGGS
-619 TFNFDDSAILAR
+619 TFNFDDSAILSR
-631 LDSIRAAMSVT
+631 LDSIRDRMNYT
-642 TKPTL
+642 YKPVL
-647 RDYDDDPD
+647 KDYDDDID

-660 VVDFVSTGLS
+660 VVDFISNGISSVN
-670 DLVGGTVI
+670 VI

-689 AVTFVNTWIGNIW
+689 AITFVNSWLSNIW
-702 DNLGKLRPVVVLGL
+702 DNLGKLQSVVVLGL
-716 TFTVVN
+716 TFTVVD
-722 VVIRREEAT
+722 VAIRREGAVD
-731 A
+731 

>member
-1 MKVFNKIICFI
+1 MKVFTKIICFI

-73 VFYDSDDNE
+73 VFYDSNDNE

-97 QSYEWSGEHTSYN
+97 QSYEWSGKHTSYN

-226 IANASTVTTICALSI
+226 IANASTVTTICALSA

-256 EYIENLPDDLVCVYS
+256 EYEENLPDDLVCVYS
-271 NHLISGFWQP
+271 NHVISGFWEP

-288 TPSYYFSY
+288 TPSYYFNY

-391 WKSLPDVLDKV
+391 WKSLPDTLDKV

-417 VDLERLYKL
+417 VDLDRLYKL

-503 ITQSSVY
+503 VTQSSVY

-553 SNFKN
+553 SNFKD

-587 HKLLADTL
+587 HKLLADIL
-595 PGLAFDDSSVV
+595 PGLAYDDSSVI
-606 AAIKDISFPAGGG
+606 AAIKDISLSGSGG
-619 TFNFDDSAILAR
+619 TFNFDDSAILSR
-631 LDSIRAAMSVT
+631 LDSIRDRMDYT
-642 TKPTL
+642 YKPVL
-647 RDYDDDPD
+647 KDYDDDPE

-660 VVDFVSTGLS
+660 VVDFISNGIS
-670 DLVGGTVI
+670 SASVI
-678 QPIALAPGVLS
+678 QPIALSPGVL
-689 AVTFVNTWIGNIW
+689 AAITTVNSWITNIW
-702 DNLGKLRPVVVLGL
+702 DNLGKVQTVVILGL
-716 TFTVVN
+716 TFTVVD
-722 VVIRREEAT
+722 VALRREGSVD
-731 A
+731 

>member
-12 LIFALLTPVIVSAAE
+12 LIFVLLTPVIVSAAE
-27 PVVAPADSGVSST
+27 PIVTPADSGISST
-40 YDKNYIYITYQN
+40 YDENYVYIIYDS
-52 KTYSCNRNQKINT
+52 KTYSCDRHKKINT

-73 VFYDSDDNE
+73 LFYDSDDNE

-97 QSYEWSGEHTSYN
+97 QSYELSGKRTSYN

-115 LEKTHWN
+115 LEKTYWN
-122 DNINVSYWYSPGLNR
+122 NDINVSYWYSPGSNR
-137 CYVFSGGYVYGK
+137 CYVFSGGYVYGE
-149 GIKGAG
+149 GVKGAG

-226 IANASTVTTICALSI
+226 IANASTVTGGALSVR
-241 KNFDYIDNTYLSADV
+241 NYNYIDNTYLSSDV
-256 EYIENLPDDLVCVYS
+256 EYEEKLPDDLVCVYS

-288 TPSYYFSY
+288 TPSYYFNN

-391 WKSLPDVLDKV
+391 WKSLPDTLDKV
-402 STFEVWYDPTTGYED
+402 STFDVWYDPTTGYEEK
-417 VDLERLYKL
+417 DLESVFQSFKDERWNELGHDILRL
-426 WTYENNLDAA
+426 
-436 KRFLP
+436 
-441 RMFSPLFFSAF
+441 FSPNFVDAMN
-452 ADLLDQ
+452 DLIIKSDI
-458 TDFDYAAKL
+458 DYAAKL

-564 PMVYDISSVK
+564 PIVYDISSVK

-619 TFNFDDSAILAR
+619 TFNFDDSAILSR
-631 LDSIRAAMSVT
+631 LDSIRDRMNYIY
-642 TKPTL
+642 KPVL
-647 RDYDDDPD
+647 KDYDDDPE

-660 VVDFVSTGLS
+660 VVDFISNGISSVN
-670 DLVGGTVI
+670 VI

-689 AVTFVNTWIGNIW
+689 AITFVNSWLSNIW
-702 DNLGKLRPVVVLGL
+702 DNLDKLQSVVVLGL
-716 TFTVVN
+716 TFTVVD
-722 VVIRREEAT
+722 VAIRREGAVD
-731 A
+731 

>member
-73 VFYDSDDNE
+73 VFYDSDNNE

-97 QSYEWSGEHTSYN
+97 QSYERSGEHTSYN

-115 LEKTHWN
+115 LEKTHWK

-178 SSWVTNYYG
+178 SSWVNNYYG

-226 IANASTVTTICALSI
+226 IANASTVTTICALSA

-346 TSLVDVQDMYSLTNT
+346 TSLVDVQDMYSLTNS

-619 TFNFDDSAILAR
+619 TFNFDDSAILSR
-631 LDSIRAAMSVT
+631 LDSIRDRMDYT
-642 TKPTL
+642 YKPLL

-660 VVDFVSTGLS
+660 VVDFISNGISSVN
-670 DLVGGTVI
+670 VI
-678 QPIALAPGVLS
+678 QPIALSPGVL
-689 AVTFVNTWIGNIW
+689 AAITTVNSWITNIW
-702 DNLGKLRPVVVLGL
+702 DNLGKVQTVVILGL
-716 TFTVVN
+716 TFTVVD
-722 VVIRREEAT
+722 VALRREGSVD
-731 A
+731 

>member
-73 VFYDSDDNE
+73 VFYDSDNNE

-97 QSYEWSGEHTSYN
+97 QSYELSGQHTSYN

-122 DNINVSYWYSPGLNR
+122 NNINVSYWYSPGLNR

-178 SSWVTNYYG
+178 SSWVDNYYG

-226 IANASTVTTICALSI
+226 IVNASTVTTISALSA

-271 NHLISGFWQP
+271 NHLISGFWEP
-281 DGTSNIV
+281 DGSSNIV

-391 WKSLPDVLDKV
+391 WKSLPDALDKV
-402 STFEVWYDPTTGYED
+402 STFDVWYDPTTGYEEK
-417 VDLERLYKL
+417 DLESVFQSFKDERWDELGHDLLRL
-426 WTYENNLDAA
+426 
-436 KRFLP
+436 
-441 RMFSPLFFSAF
+441 FSPNFVDAMN
-452 ADLLDQ
+452 DLIIKSDI
-458 TDFDYAAKL
+458 DYAAKL
-467 DDYVTS
+467 DDYVNS

-503 ITQSSVY
+503 VTQSSVY

-523 TEYLKATRGE
+523 TEYLKATREE
-533 LFDYFTNL
+533 LFEYFTNL

-553 SNFKN
+553 SNFKDL
-558 MKNVIS
+558 KKVIS
-564 PMVYDISSVK
+564 PMVSDIASVK

-595 PGLAFDDSSVV
+595 PSLAYDDSSVI
-606 AAIKDISFPAGGG
+606 AAIKDISIPTGGG
-619 TFNFDDSAILAR
+619 TFNFDDSAILSR
-631 LDSIRAAMSVT
+631 LDSIRAAMSAT

-678 QPIALAPGVLS
+678 QPIVLAPGVLS

>member
-12 LIFALLTPVIVSAAE
+12 LILVLLTPVMVGAAE
-27 PVVAPADSGVSST
+27 PVVTPADSGVSST

-73 VFYDSDDNE
+73 VFYDSDNNE

-97 QSYEWSGEHTSYN
+97 QSYEWSGKHTSYN

-178 SSWVTNYYG
+178 SSWVDNYYG

-226 IANASTVTTICALSI
+226 IANASTVTTICALSYY
-241 KNFDYIDNTYLSADV
+241 NSDYIDNTYLSADV

-271 NHLISGFWQP
+271 NHLISGFWES

-288 TPSYYFSY
+288 TPSYYFNY

-328 FATTCNKRIY
+328 FSTTCNKRIY

-346 TSLVDVQDMYSLTNT
+346 TSLVDIQDMYSLTNT

-458 TDFDYAAKL
+458 TDFDYAAKI

-484 MPGTVK
+484 MPGTVE
-490 FLQFDESTLTLKQ
+490 FLQFDESTLSLKQ
-503 ITQSSVY
+503 VTQSSVY

-523 TEYLKATRGE
+523 TEYLKATREE

-553 SNFKN
+553 SNFKDL
-558 MKNVIS
+558 KKVIS
-564 PMVYDISSVK
+564 PMVSDVASVK

-587 HKLLADTL
+587 HKLLANTL
-595 PGLAFDDSSVV
+595 PSLAFDDSSVI
-606 AAIKDISFPAGGG
+606 AAIKDISIPTGGSA
-619 TFNFDDSAILAR
+619 FNFDDSAILSR
-631 LDSIRAAMSVT
+631 LDSIRAAMSAT

-647 RDYDDDPD
+647 RDYDDDPED
-655 DDNTS
+655 ENTS
-660 VVDFVSTGLS
+660 VVDFISNGISSVN
-670 DLVGGTVI
+670 VI

-689 AVTFVNTWIGNIW
+689 AVTFVNSWLSNIW
-702 DNLGKLRPVVVLGL
+702 DNLGKLQSVVVLGL
-716 TFTVVN
+716 TFTVVD
-722 VVIRREEAT
+722 VAIRREGAVD
-731 A
+731 

>member
-12 LIFALLTPVIVSAAE
+12 LILVLLTPVIVGAAE
-27 PVVAPADSGVSST
+27 PIVTPADSGVSST

-73 VFYDSDDNE
+73 VFYDSDYNE

-97 QSYEWSGEHTSYN
+97 QSYERSGQHTSYN

-226 IANASTVTTICALSI
+226 IANASTVTTICALSA

-391 WKSLPDVLDKV
+391 WKSLPDTLDKV
-402 STFEVWYDPTTGYED
+402 STFDVWYDPTTGIEEK
-417 VDLERLYKL
+417 DLESVFQSFKDERWNELGHDILRL
-426 WTYENNLDAA
+426 
-436 KRFLP
+436 
-441 RMFSPLFFSAF
+441 FSPNFVDAMN
-452 ADLLDQ
+452 DLIIKSDI
-458 TDFDYAAKL
+458 DYAAKL

-606 AAIKDISFPAGGG
+606 AAIKDISITTGGS

-631 LDSIRAAMSVT
+631 LDSIRDRMNYT
-642 TKPTL
+642 YKPVL
-647 RDYDDDPD
+647 RDYDDDPY

-660 VVDFVSTGLS
+660 VVDFISNGIS
-670 DLVGGTVI
+670 SASVI
-678 QPIALAPGVLS
+678 QPIALSPGVL
-689 AVTFVNTWIGNIW
+689 AAITTVNSWITNIW
-702 DNLGKLRPVVVLGL
+702 DNLGKVQTVVILGL
-716 TFTVVN
+716 TFTVVD
-722 VVIRREEAT
+722 VALRREGSVD
-731 A
+731 

>member
-12 LIFALLTPVIVSAAE
+12 LIFVLLTPVIVSAAE
-27 PVVAPADSGVSST
+27 PIVTPSDSGISST
-40 YDKNYIYITYQN
+40 YDENYVYIIYDS
-52 KTYSCNRNQKINT
+52 KTYSCDRHKKINT

-73 VFYDSDDNE
+73 LFYDSNDNE

-97 QSYEWSGEHTSYN
+97 QSYELSGKRTSYN

-115 LEKTHWN
+115 LEKTYWN
-122 DNINVSYWYSPGLNR
+122 NDINVSYWYSPGSNR
-137 CYVFSGGYVYGK
+137 CYVFSGGYVYGE
-149 GIKGAG
+149 GVKGAG

-187 VVVCSIFDFNDGSF
+187 VVVCSIFDFNNGSF

-226 IANASTVTTICALSI
+226 IANASTVTGGALSVR
-241 KNFDYIDNTYLSADV
+241 NYNYIDNTYLSSDV
-256 EYIENLPDDLVCVYS
+256 EYEEKLPDDLVCVYS

-288 TPSYYFSY
+288 TPSYYFNN

-391 WKSLPDVLDKV
+391 WKSLPDTLDKV
-402 STFEVWYDPTTGYED
+402 STFDVWYDPTTGYEEK
-417 VDLERLYKL
+417 DLESVFQSFKDERWNELGHDILRL
-426 WTYENNLDAA
+426 
-436 KRFLP
+436 
-441 RMFSPLFFSAF
+441 FSPNFVDAMN
-452 ADLLDQ
+452 DLIIKSDI
-458 TDFDYAAKL
+458 DYAAKL

-553 SNFKN
+553 SNFKDL
-558 MKNVIS
+558 KKVIS
-564 PMVYDISSVK
+564 PMVSDVASVK

-587 HKLLADTL
+587 HKLLANTL
-595 PGLAFDDSSVV
+595 PSLAFDDSSVI
-606 AAIKDISFPAGGG
+606 AAIKDISVTSSGG
-619 TFNFDDSAILAR
+619 TFNFDDSAILSR
-631 LDSIRAAMSVT
+631 LDSIRDRMNYT
-642 TKPTL
+642 YKPVL
-647 RDYDDDPD
+647 KDYDDDID

-660 VVDFVSTGLS
+660 VVDFISNGLS
-670 DLVGGTVI
+670 SVNAI

-689 AVTFVNTWIGNIW
+689 AITFVNSWLSNIW
-702 DNLGKLRPVVVLGL
+702 DNLGKLQSVVVLGL
-716 TFTVVN
+716 TFTVVD
-722 VVIRREEAT
+722 VAIRREGAVD
-731 A
+731 

>member
-12 LIFALLTPVIVSAAE
+12 LILVLLTPVMVGAAE
-27 PVVAPADSGVSST
+27 PVVTPADSGVSST

-97 QSYEWSGEHTSYN
+97 QSYEWSGKHTSYN

-226 IANASTVTTICALSI
+226 IANASTVTTICALSA

-391 WKSLPDVLDKV
+391 WKSLPDTLDKV
-402 STFEVWYDPTTGYED
+402 STFDVWYDPTTGYEEK
-417 VDLERLYKL
+417 DLESVFQSFKDERWNELGHDILRL
-426 WTYENNLDAA
+426 
-436 KRFLP
+436 
-441 RMFSPLFFSAF
+441 FSPNFVDAMN
-452 ADLLDQ
+452 DLIIKSDI
-458 TDFDYAAKL
+458 DYAAKL

-558 MKNVIS
+558 MRNVIS

-595 PGLAFDDSSVV
+595 PSLAYNDSSVI
-606 AAIKDISFPAGGG
+606 AAIKGISLSGSGGS
-619 TFNFDDSAILAR
+619 TFNFDDSAILSR
-631 LDSIRAAMSVT
+631 LDSIRDRMNYT
-642 TKPTL
+642 YKPVL
-647 RDYDDDPD
+647 KDYDDDID

-660 VVDFVSTGLS
+660 VVDFISNGISSVN
-670 DLVGGTVI
+670 VI

-689 AVTFVNTWIGNIW
+689 AITFVNSWLSNIW
-702 DNLGKLRPVVVLGL
+702 DNLGKLQSVVVLGL
-716 TFTVVN
+716 TFTVVD
-722 VVIRREEAT
+722 VAIRREGAVD
-731 A
+731 

>member
-12 LIFALLTPVIVSAAE
+12 LILVLLTPVMVGAAE
-27 PVVAPADSGVSST
+27 PVVTPADSGVSST

-73 VFYDSDDNE
+73 VFYDSDVNE

-97 QSYEWSGEHTSYN
+97 QSYERSGQHTSYN
-110 RLPVS
+110 RLPVT

-178 SSWVTNYYG
+178 SSWITNYYG

-226 IANASTVTTICALSI
+226 IANASTVTTICALSA

-391 WKSLPDVLDKV
+391 WKSLPDTLDKV
-402 STFEVWYDPTTGYED
+402 STFDVWYDPTTGYEEK
-417 VDLERLYKL
+417 DLESVFQSFKDERWNELGHDILRL
-426 WTYENNLDAA
+426 
-436 KRFLP
+436 
-441 RMFSPLFFSAF
+441 FSPNFVDAMN
-452 ADLLDQ
+452 DLIIKSDI
-458 TDFDYAAKL
+458 DYAAKL

-595 PGLAFDDSSVV
+595 PSLAYNDSSVI
-606 AAIKDISFPAGGG
+606 AAIKGISLSGSGGS
-619 TFNFDDSAILAR
+619 TFNFDDSAILSR
-631 LDSIRAAMSVT
+631 LDSIRDRMNYT
-642 TKPTL
+642 YKPVL
-647 RDYDDDPD
+647 KDYDDDID

-660 VVDFVSTGLS
+660 VVDFISNGISSVN
-670 DLVGGTVI
+670 VI

-689 AVTFVNTWIGNIW
+689 AITFVNSWLSNIW
-702 DNLGKLRPVVVLGL
+702 DNLGKLQSVVVLGL
-716 TFTVVN
+716 TFTVVD
-722 VVIRREEAT
+722 VAIRREGAVD
-731 A
+731 

>member
-12 LIFALLTPVIVSAAE
+12 LILVLLTPVIVGAAE
-27 PVVAPADSGVSST
+27 PIVTPADSGVSST

-97 QSYEWSGEHTSYN
+97 QSYELSSQHTSYN

-226 IANASTVTTICALSI
+226 IANASTVTTICALSA

-391 WKSLPDVLDKV
+391 WKSLPDTLDKV
-402 STFEVWYDPTTGYED
+402 STFDVWYDPTTGIEEK
-417 VDLERLYKL
+417 DLESVFQSFKDERWNELGHDILRL
-426 WTYENNLDAA
+426 
-436 KRFLP
+436 
-441 RMFSPLFFSAF
+441 FSPNFVDAMN
-452 ADLLDQ
+452 DLIIKSDI
-458 TDFDYAAKL
+458 DYAAKL

-606 AAIKDISFPAGGG
+606 AAIKDISITTGGS
-619 TFNFDDSAILAR
+619 TFNFDDSAILSR
-631 LDSIRAAMSVT
+631 LDSIRAAMSAT

>member
-12 LIFALLTPVIVSAAE
+12 LILVLLTPVMVGAAE
-27 PVVAPADSGVSST
+27 PVVTPADSGVSST

-73 VFYDSDDNE
+73 VFYDSNNNE

-97 QSYEWSGEHTSYN
+97 RSYEWSGEHTSYN

-201 KSSMVDLSA
+201 KSSMIDLSA

-226 IANASTVTTICALSI
+226 IANASTVTTITALSP

-281 DGTSNIV
+281 DGISNIV

-338 YSLDGKTW
+338 CSFDGKTW

-391 WKSLPDVLDKV
+391 WKSLPDTLDKV
-402 STFEVWYDPTTGYED
+402 STFDVWYDPTTGYEEK
-417 VDLERLYKL
+417 DLESVFQSFKDERWNELGHDILRL
-426 WTYENNLDAA
+426 
-436 KRFLP
+436 
-441 RMFSPLFFSAF
+441 FSPNFVDAMN
-452 ADLLDQ
+452 DLIIKSDI
-458 TDFDYAAKL
+458 DYAAKL

-564 PMVYDISSVK
+564 PMVYDISSIK

-595 PGLAFDDSSVV
+595 PSLAFDDSSVI
-606 AAIKDISFPAGGG
+606 AAIKGISVTSSGG
-619 TFNFDDSAILAR
+619 TFNFDDSAILSR
-631 LDSIRAAMSVT
+631 LDSIRDRMNYT
-642 TKPTL
+642 YKPVL
-647 RDYDDDPD
+647 KDYDDDID
-655 DDNTS
+655 DDNTF
-660 VVDFVSTGLS
+660 VVDFISNGISSVN
-670 DLVGGTVI
+670 VI

-689 AVTFVNTWIGNIW
+689 AVTFVNSWLSNIW
-702 DNLGKLRPVVVLGL
+702 DNLGKMQSVVVLGL
-716 TFTVVN
+716 TFTVVD
-722 VVIRREEAT
+722 VALRREGAVD
-731 A
+731 

>member
-73 VFYDSDDNE
+73 VFYDSDKNE

-91 DTTYEI
+91 DTTYEV
-97 QSYEWSGEHTSYN
+97 QSYEISGNHTSYN

-178 SSWVTNYYG
+178 SSWVDNYYG

-226 IANASTVTTICALSI
+226 IANASTVTTYCALLA

-323 NALFT
+323 NTLFT

-391 WKSLPDVLDKV
+391 WKSLPDALDKV
-402 STFEVWYDPTTGYED
+402 STFDVWYDPTTGYED

-458 TDFDYAAKL
+458 TDFDYAAKI

-484 MPGTVK
+484 MPGTVE
-490 FLQFDESTLTLKQ
+490 FLQFDESTLSLKQ
-503 ITQSSVY
+503 VTQSSVY

-523 TEYLKATRGE
+523 TEYLKATREE
-533 LFDYFTNL
+533 LFEYFTNL

-553 SNFKN
+553 SNFKDL
-558 MKNVIS
+558 KKVIS
-564 PMVYDISSVK
+564 PMVSDIASVK

-587 HKLLADTL
+587 HKLLSDTL
-595 PGLAFDDSSVV
+595 PGLAYNDSSVV
-606 AAIKDISFPAGGG
+606 AAIKDISITGSGS
-619 TFNFDDSAILAR
+619 TFNFDDSAILSR
-631 LDSIRAAMSVT
+631 LDSIRTAMTT
-642 TKPTL
+642 TKPVL
-647 RDYDDDPD
+647 SDYDDDPND
-655 DDNTS
+655 TNTS
-660 VVDFVSTGLS
+660 VVDFISSGLS
-670 DLVGGTVI
+670 SVNVI
-678 QPIALAPGVLS
+678 QPIALAPSVLS
-689 AVTFVNTWIGNIW
+689 AVAFVNTWLSNIW
-702 DNLGKLRPVVVLGL
+702 DNLGKLQSVVVLGL
-716 TFTVVN
+716 TFTVVD
-722 VVIRREEAT
+722 VAIRREGAVD
-731 A
+731 